1 MISKLL
7 IGGAM
12 IAYAR
17 GVVAVLEKV
26 LLMEIPV
33 SVMSFKIYML
43 GVISVMK
50 AISSFDE
57 WVDAQY

>member
-7 IGGAM
+7 IAGAM

-50 AISSFDE
+50 AISSFD
-57 WVDAQY
+57 